1 MPHEA
6 VDDVVHGATWTENSI
21 AVVVGFEHNGKEANP
36 ELRLAHEGVGVV
48 VRSSGFGSFGDEGES
63 VIRDKMPPFRSR
75 HGWSNR
81 GEHVVDLLHDV
92 VDMAVDVQLP
102 WWER

>member
-1 MPHEA
+1 M
-6 VDDVVHGATWTENSI
+6 ATTT
-21 AVVVGFEHNGKEANP
+21 NP

-48 VRSSGFGSFGDEGES
+48 VRSSGFGGFGDEAEG
-63 VIRDKMPPFRSR
+63 VIRDKMPTLGSW

-102 WWER
+102 RWER